1 VSAIP
6 EAGTRE
12 HVAENR
18 AALDVRLTSDDVA
31 ALDEAFPPPAGP
43 RPLEVI

>member
-1 VSAIP
+1 MSAIP

-18 AALDVRLTSDDVA
+18 AGLDLRLTSDDIAEV
-31 ALDEAFPPPAGP
+31 DEAFPPPAGP